1 LKKGPFFAIEEKNKF
16 CFKQELLYHIRMSH
30 PFFASLVGGLTRLPI
45 NIFDILFVIFLILYC
60 IEEASVGFVT
70 ALFDFISII
79 LSFLIAITFY
89 IFVSG
94 VITQTFSLTKG
105 LSDAL
110 SFLLLAFIA
119 WTVCRVASHFIKK
132 MLSPLLLP
140 RVADLFISVFFAVL
154 SYLFLASFLFS
165 LLLSFPVSKTIKN
178 SLNQSRAATFLTL
191 HTGVF
196 ETNVR
201 KIFGGAAEDILNFLT
216 VEPQSDTSVAL
227 HFTVQ
232 NPSVDKQSEKKMLD
246 DVNKQRTKQGLAALE
261 IDDSLTAVARAH
273 GKDMLARGYFSH
285 YTPEGYSP
293 FDRMESAGISYTAAG
308 ENLAF
313 APNESIAMEGLMKS
327 KGHRANILSPAFKR
341 VGIGVL
347 DAGVYG
353 EVFVQEF
360 TD

>member
-1 LKKGPFFAIEEKNKF
+1 
-16 CFKQELLYHIRMSH
+16 MSH
-30 PFFASLVGGLTRLPI
+30 PFFASVVGGLTKLPI

-60 IEEASVGFVT
+60 IEEVSVGFIT

-89 IFVSG
+89 SLISAS
-94 VITQTFSLTKG
+94 ISQAFSLTKG
-105 LSDAL
+105 LSDAV

-119 WTVCRVASHFIKK
+119 WTACRVASHFIKK
-132 MLSPLLLP
+132 ALPPLFLP
-140 RVADLFISVFFAVL
+140 PAADLFLGVFFALL

-178 SLNQSRAATFLTL
+178 SLNQSKAATFLTL

-196 ETNVR
+196 ETNVH
-201 KIFGGAAEDILNFLT
+201 KIFGGAAEDVLNFLT
-216 VEPQSDTSVAL
+216 VEPQSDSSVDL
-227 HFTVQ
+227 HFTVK
-232 NPSVDKQSEKKMLD
+232 NPSIDTHSEQTMLD
-246 DVNKQRTKQGLAALE
+246 DVNKERAKQGLAPLQL
-261 IDDSLTAVARAH
+261 DNSLTVVARAH

-293 FDRMESAGISYTAAG
+293 FDRMEAAGISYTAAG

-313 APNESIAMEGLMKS
+313 APNEGIAMEGLMKS
-327 KGHRANILSPAFKR
+327 PGHRANILSPAFKR

-353 EVFVQEF
+353 EIFVQEF